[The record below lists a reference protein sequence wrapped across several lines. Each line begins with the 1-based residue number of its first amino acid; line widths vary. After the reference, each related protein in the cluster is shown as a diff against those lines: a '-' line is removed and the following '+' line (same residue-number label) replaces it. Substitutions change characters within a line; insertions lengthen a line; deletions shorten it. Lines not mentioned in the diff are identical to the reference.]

1 VSPVPVHESHYEEVD
16 AERLANADAVVLSGS
31 SAPWSAHD
39 ARDLDRLGDAVRGT
53 RAPVLGICAGM
64 QLLARFAGGELAIG
78 QSAEHGFLP
87 IEVHDGGG
95 LLRGLPER
103 PVVFHDHT
111 DEIHLLPEGFRVL
124 ASSAACAVQ
133 AIAYPHRRWFG
144 TQFHPE
150 ESTAEHPDG
159 LQVLRN
165 FAALAFPR

>member
-1 VSPVPVHESHYEEVD
+1 VPVHESHYEEVD
-16 AERLANADAVVLSGS
+16 AERLAKADAIILSGS

-39 ARDLDRLGDAVRGT
+39 PRELDRLGDAVRGM

-64 QLLARFAGGELAIG
+64 QLLARFAGGELARG
-78 QSAEHGFLP
+78 QSPEHGFLP
-87 IEVHDGGG
+87 IAVHEDNG

-103 PVVFHDHT
+103 AVVFHDHT
-111 DEIHLLPEGFRVL
+111 DEVRVLPEGFRVL

-133 AIAYPHRRWFG
+133 AMADPRRRWFG

-165 FAALAFPR
+165 FVALAFPR

>member
-1 VSPVPVHESHYEEVD
+1 VPVHESHYED
-16 AERLANADAVVLSGS
+16 LDGERLAKADAVVLSGS

-39 ARDLDRLGDAVRGT
+39 ARELDRLGDAVRGT
-53 RAPVLGICAGM
+53 HAPVLGICAGM

-78 QSAEHGFLP
+78 ESAEHGFLP
-87 IEVHDGGG
+87 IEVHDGDG

-111 DEIHLLPEGFRVL
+111 DEIESLPDSFRVL

-133 AIAYPHRRWFG
+133 AIADPHRRWFG

-150 ESTAEHPDG
+150 ESTAEYPDG

-165 FAALAFPR
+165 FVALALAR